1 MEWLATY
8 ALALALSVPA
18 ANDSPDVE
26 IRFDAS
32 SQMQRVRI
40 GDAVVLAKNAT
51 LTLTAGDDEKGRS
64 GQASFT
70 GSVTVSDDSVTIS
83 DDVEGF
89 ACKFQCERAAYDFGR
104 ETWTF
109 EKIEL
114 RATKDGQKHTVWADR
129 MTLSP
134 QGLNIHR
141 LSDYWIE

>member
-8 ALALALSVPA
+8 ALAFALSIPA

-32 SQMQRVRI
+32 SQTHRVRI

-64 GQASFT
+64 GEASFT
-70 GSVTVSDDSVTIS
+70 GSVTVSDRI
-83 DDVEGF
+83 EGL
-89 ACKFQCERAAYDFGR
+89 ACQIQCERAAYDFGT

-114 RATKDGQKHTVWADR
+114 RATKDGEKHTVRADR

-134 QGLNIHR
+134 QGLKAHR
-141 LSDYWIE
+141 LSD

>member
-1 MEWLATY
+1 MEWFATY
-8 ALALALSVPA
+8 AFALVLSVPA
-18 ANDSPDVE
+18 ANNSPDVE

-32 SQMQRVRI
+32 SQTHRVRI
-40 GDAVVLAKNAT
+40 GDAAIVAKNAT
-51 LTLTAGDDEKGRS
+51 LTLTAGDDEKARS

-89 ACKFQCERAAYDFGR
+89 ACKIQCERAAYDFGT

-134 QGLNIHR
+134 RGLQVQR
-141 LSDYWIE
+141 ADEWIE